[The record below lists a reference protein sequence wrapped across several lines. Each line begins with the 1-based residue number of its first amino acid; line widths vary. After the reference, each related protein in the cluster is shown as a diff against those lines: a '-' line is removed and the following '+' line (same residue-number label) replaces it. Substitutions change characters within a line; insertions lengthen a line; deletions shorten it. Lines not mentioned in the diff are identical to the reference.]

1 MWTKQHKQ
9 RNFGRFVTPILAAGF
24 FSYFGYHIVHGD
36 LGMDAAK
43 DFERRRLERVAEL
56 DGLVKDRKELERQVS
71 LMSDGSLEKDMLDEK
86 ARYSLNVSRSDEIV
100 IFK

>member
-1 MWTKQHKQ
+1 MWTKQHKK
-9 RNFGRFVTPILAAGF
+9 RHFGRLVTPILAAAF

-36 LGMDAAK
+36 LGLDAAK
-43 DFERRRLERVAEL
+43 DFERRRIEREAEL
-56 DGLVKDRKELERQVS
+56 AGLVKQRQELERQVS
-71 LMSDGSLEKDMLDEK
+71 LMSDGTLEKDILDEK

>member
-1 MWTKQHKQ
+1 MWTKQHKK
-9 RNFGRFVTPILAAGF
+9 RHFGRLVTPVLAACF

-36 LGMDAAK
+36 LGLDAAK
-43 DFERRRLERVAEL
+43 DFERRRVEREAQLAEL
-56 DGLVKDRKELERQVS
+56 VAVREELERKVS

-86 ARYSLNVSRSDEIV
+86 ARYALNVSRSDEIV